1 MDSRLGS
8 HYQRYQ
14 PQIYQEQNS
23 KAYDQNSYNNVYNP
37 QFNEQLSTSQ
47 EPDIVYEKTEH
58 YLTVSSRDR
67 DLSTYPNVNKYVI
80 NFPREFKNIST
91 IELIQAI
98 IPDANNVTQEP
109 YILLIIDE
117 LEDVMVSTDRHISD
131 AFAILQ
137 PCAPTTAGGFI
148 QIDKRIHENVVKYYK
163 APKASLGRMS
173 ISLVDYNGTLF
184 DFGADATD
192 LPTKALQ
199 NTFVFKIVCLEK
211 QRAQLN
217 HRNVF

>member
-1 MDSRLGS
+1 M
-8 HYQRYQ
+8 
-14 PQIYQEQNS
+14 
-23 KAYDQNSYNNVYNP
+23 
-37 QFNEQLSTSQ
+37 STRQ
-47 EPDIVYEKTEH
+47 EPDVVYEKTEH

-67 DLSTYPNVNKYVI
+67 DLLTYPNVNKYVI
-80 NFPREFKNIST
+80 NFPKEFKNIST

-109 YILLIIDE
+109 YILLKIDE
-117 LEDVMVSTDRHISD
+117 IEDVMVSTDRHISD

-137 PCAPTTAGGFI
+137 LSVPTTTGGFI

-163 APKASLGRMS
+163 APKASLSKMS
-173 ISLVDYNGTLF
+173 ISLIDYIGTPF
-184 DFGADATD
+184 DFGIDATN